1 MTKVSHVTTTSPVVP
16 SMNFFWQRALLGLF
30 FIVAGVLHF
39 IFPAQYAST
48 MPTWIPWHDELVAL
62 SGLCEIAGGLGV
74 LWVRTRMAA
83 GIGLILLSLAVLPAN
98 IQMLIEAQQ
107 AAKSAWLLALLWLR
121 LPLQG
126 LLILWIWRIT
136 RHDRHHAP

>member
-1 MTKVSHVTTTSPVVP
+1 MNDGRLRVP
-16 SMNFFWQRALLGLF
+16 AVSMNALTAHFFWQRVLLGLF
-30 FIVAGVLHF
+30 FIAAGVLHF

-48 MPTWIPWHDELVAL
+48 MPTWIPRHDELVAL

-74 LWVRTRMAA
+74 LWIRTRLAA

-98 IQMLIEAQQ
+98 IQMLIDAEQ
-107 AAKSAWLLALLWLR
+107 AGKSFWLLALLWLR

-126 LLILWIWRIT
+126 LLIFWISRIT
-136 RHDRHHAP
+136 RRT